1 MAIVLGIDTG
11 GTYTDGVIL
20 NRETKEILAST
31 KALTTHENLIEGI
44 SNTIR
49 QLSYDDLAQVDYVA
63 LSTTLATNAIV
74 ENKGCRVGLLMLGY
88 EPEQAL
94 PLCEWAVIPGKT
106 DLSGR
111 ETEPVDLNRARAIVE
126 SFRDKVDAVAISGI
140 FSVRNPQHEI
150 AVKEAVADILG
161 VPVVMAHELTGTL
174 GVHERTNTAVLNAK
188 LISVID
194 DLVSAVKESLAEK
207 GIAAPLMI
215 VKGDGSLM
223 NEAVAR
229 ERPIETI
236 LSGPAAS
243 IIGATYLNDIRDGV
257 VLDMGGTTT
266 DIALLEGGKPCLSRE
281 GADVGGWRT
290 RVSAVNAYTF
300 GLGGDSN
307 IHYDLENGALKVGP
321 RRCWPVSMIAT
332 RYPYYKDELL
342 RRKRKP
348 IGLASFGQAD
358 GLILLRVPSRS
369 IELSHWQKEII
380 NALSDGPHT
389 VVDIGHRI
397 GLDPNF
403 FNIDKLVEYGILGL
417 VGFTPSDILC
427 AQGVYPVGDRDAAQ
441 VAAFMIANQRGLT
454 ESEFFQRCF
463 DVIEEDLCRY
473 LLSCILDRSEVEFRT
488 EDDTASYFFQNAIGR
503 IPDSFLKTD
512 FQLNV
517 PIVGIG
523 APVRA
528 WLPQA
533 AQKFGVVPVIA
544 DHYEVA
550 NAVGAAAGKVMS
562 IYSLLVSNHVGEYLS
577 IYAPWGKRDFATA
590 EEISPDAPLP
600 YDDLIEMAVASA
612 TEEGTSRMKAHMAE
626 QGIDDYEILAERKD
640 SRVGDAY
647 SDNVKL
653 YIETRIDIIAVGL
666 PVWHEAAKNK
676 ESGF

>member
-94 PLCEWAVIPGKT
+94 PPCEWAVIAGKT
-106 DLSGR
+106 DLTGE
-111 ETEPVDLNRARAIVE
+111 ETEPVDLEQAKAIVE
-126 SFRDKVDAVAISGI
+126 AFRDKVDAVAISGI
-140 FSVRNPQHEI
+140 FSVRNPNHEI
-150 AVKEAVADILG
+150 AVKDAVAGILG

-194 DLVSAVKESLAEK
+194 ELISAVKGALAEK
-207 GIAAPLMI
+207 EITAPLMI

-223 NEAVAR
+223 NETVAR

-243 IIGATYLNDIRDGV
+243 IIGATYLNNIRDGI

-266 DIALLEGGKPCLSRE
+266 DIALLEDGKPCLSRE

-300 GLGGDSN
+300 GLGGDSG
-307 IHYDLENGALKVGP
+307 IHYNAETGILEVGP
-321 RRCWPVSMIAT
+321 RRCWPVSMIAH
-332 RYPYYKDELL
+332 RYPHYKDELL
-342 RRKRKP
+342 SRKRKP
-348 IGLASFGQAD
+348 IGLANFGQAD
-358 GLILLRVPSRS
+358 GLILLRQPTASL
-369 IELSHWQKEII
+369 ELSRWQQEIV
-380 NALSDGPHT
+380 AVLADGPHT
-389 VVDIGHRI
+389 VVEIGHRI

-403 FNIDKLVEYGILGL
+403 FYVDKLMEYGILGL

-427 AQGVYPVGDRDAAQ
+427 AQGVYSIGDRDAAQ
-441 VAAFMIANQRGLT
+441 IAAFMIANQRGLT
-454 ESEFFQRCF
+454 EEEFFERCF

-473 LLSCILDRSEVEFRT
+473 ILSCVLDRSEVAFQT
-488 EDDTASYFFQNAIGR
+488 EDPTASYFFQNAIDR
-503 IPDSFLKTD
+503 LPDHFLKTG
-512 FQLNV
+512 FHLNV
-517 PIVGIG
+517 PMVGIG
-523 APVRA
+523 APVQA
-528 WLPQA
+528 WLPPA
-533 AQKFGVVPVIA
+533 AQKFDSVPVIS
-544 DHYEVA
+544 DHHEVA
-550 NAVGAAAGKVMS
+550 NAIGAAAGKVMTL
-562 IYSLLVSNHVGEYLS
+562 YSLLVRNRGGDHLTL
-577 IYAPWGKRDFATA
+577 YAPWGKRDFATA

-600 YDDLIEMAVASA
+600 FDDLIEMAVTSA
-612 TEEGTSRMKAHMAE
+612 TEEGVSHME
-626 QGIDDYEILAERKD
+626 ENMTKQGIADYQILVERKD
-640 SRVGDAY
+640 ARVGNAY

-653 YIETRIDIIAVGL
+653 HIETKIDVIAVGL
-666 PVWHEAAKNK
+666 PVWHEAAKEIK
-676 ESGF
+676 R